1 MEHIGNYQGVICC
14 RCSMNEYEEMYHRK
28 DIDNDMIYI
37 INGTMVHNGIIV
49 GYYDGRHVVD
59 DYNAK
64 KFYVKEKKPVP
75 MKPVG
80 VRETARENE
89 MKNEMKIPDIDFK
102 MYSQIVDK
110 FFEEVGL

>member
-1 MEHIGNYQGVICC
+1 MEHIGNYRGVICC
-14 RCSMNEYEEMYHRK
+14 KCSMNEYEDMYYRK

-49 GYYDGRHVVD
+49 GYYDGRSVVD
-59 DYNAK
+59 DYNGK
-64 KFYVKEKKPVP
+64 KFYVKEKPVP
-75 MKPVG
+75 KKPVG
-80 VRETARENE
+80 VGKTARENE

-110 FFEEVGL
+110 FFEEMGL